1 MEYLLHILTIAGIY
15 IILTHSLNLIVGY
28 TGLAALGHSA
38 FYCVGAY
45 VSALLALNFG
55 VSPWLGIFA
64 AAIVAAIVGMV
75 IAIPTLR
82 LRGDYLALAT
92 LGFAVIV
99 YSVAKNWIDVT
110 RGPLGLP
117 GIPSFSLFGYSI
129 ASGWSFLL
137 IVIAV
142 VLLTTLVLSRIVSSP
157 FGLVLRGIR
166 EEEVATATMGKNVD
180 RFKITVFGVG
190 AFLAGMAGSLYAHYI
205 SFIDPSSFTIMESI
219 TILLMVVFGGMGT
232 IRGSFIGAIILV
244 VLPELL
250 RFVGLPS
257 SVAAPLRQ
265 MIYGLLLVI
274 LMLKRP
280 QGILGKYRF

>member
-1 MEYLLHILTIAGIY
+1 MEYLLHILIIAGIY
-15 IILTHSLNLIVGY
+15 VILTMSLNLIVGY
-28 TGLAALGHSA
+28 TGMAALGHAA
-38 FYCVGAY
+38 FSCVGAY

-64 AAIVAAIVGMV
+64 AAIGASIIG
-75 IAIPTLR
+75 IAISIPALR

-99 YSVAKNWIDVT
+99 YSIAKNWVDVT

-117 GIPSFSLFGYSI
+117 GIPSFGLFGYSI
-129 ASGWSFLL
+129 TGGWSFLL
-137 IVIAV
+137 IVTAV
-142 VLLTTLVLSRIVSSP
+142 ILLTTLVINRIVSSP
-157 FGLVLRGIR
+157 YGLVLRGIR
-166 EEEVATATMGKNVD
+166 EEEVATATMGKNVE
-180 RFKITVFGVG
+180 RYKITVFGVG
-190 AFLAGMAGSLYAHYI
+190 AFFAGMAGSLYAHYI

-265 MIYGLLLVI
+265 MIYGLLLVV